1 MDEEEKTRRLQSLNQ
16 ETEFFTSIID
26 SIPPEHYGYDEE
38 VRNALKERKHTLI
51 DEKLSQAQRSTLSN
65 KSKTRLA
72 RLDDRQCRTNSQIF
86 AYLNE
91 MKKSEKGNKRQKK
104 DGETNK
110 GDQGSKSPKGRRS
123 LSKMKKAMANGDAGG
138 PISVDRQ
145 QLLNKLQTKLDEMR
159 ANRNATS
166 QGGVDYE
173 EKKRLKRRMSK
184 VKLKERRRHDK
195 DNPINTVAGD
205 DQKFSN
211 QSDQK
216 SQPSPSKKLANGHGA
231 ATNPRSP
238 SIPNPMSGLA
248 KKRHIQD
255 QPSTPQPKKP
265 AVMDKDGR
273 MVFSK
278 FDFAVPGVVDDDRK
292 DKWAK
297 KHSGK
302 DYKRLLEKQERFEG
316 KLQRLEDKD
325 DGEGAKKLKEKSQW
339 DAATQRARG
348 EKVKDDKSLLK
359 KNLKRKEK
367 RKDQIK
373 QKWDSRKEGVQKKM
387 DDRQKKRTENIQA
400 KKKDN
405 KDKKLTKAR
414 KKGRLV

>member
-1 MDEEEKTRRLQSLNQ
+1 M
-16 ETEFFTSIID
+16 
-26 SIPPEHYGYDEE
+26 
-38 VRNALKERKHTLI
+38 
-51 DEKLSQAQRSTLSN
+51 
-65 KSKTRLA
+65 
-72 RLDDRQCRTNSQIF
+72 
-86 AYLNE
+86 
-91 MKKSEKGNKRQKK
+91 
-104 DGETNK
+104 
-110 GDQGSKSPKGRRS
+110 
-123 LSKMKKAMANGDAGG
+123 
-138 PISVDRQ
+138 
-145 QLLNKLQTKLDEMR
+145 DEMR
-159 ANRNATS
+159 ANRKARTES

-184 VKLKERRRHDK
+184 MKLKERRRHDK
-195 DNPINTVAGD
+195 DNPTSTHSGD
-205 DQKFSN
+205 DQKFTN

-216 SQPSPSKKLANGHGA
+216 PPATTSKKLMNGHA
-231 ATNPRSP
+231 ASNPRSP
-238 SIPNPMSGLA
+238 SSSIPNPMA
-248 KKRHIQD
+248 KKRNMPD
-255 QPSTPQPKKP
+255 QPKKP

-278 FDFAVPGVVDDDRK
+278 FDFAVPGVVDDDHK

-325 DGEGAKKLKEKSQW
+325 DQEGAKKLKEKSQW

-348 EKVKDDKSLLK
+348 EKVKDDKGLLK

-367 RKDQIK
+367 RKDQVK
-373 QKWDSRKEGVQKKM
+373 KKWDDRKEGVQKKM
-387 DDRQKKRTENIQA
+387 DDRQKKRKDNIQS

-405 KDKKLTKAR
+405 KEKKLTKAR